1 MILNATSVATA
12 TNSLSLINLI
22 GDSCIFATSSS
33 TSLSQD
39 FSALLTEMT
48 GPTAGQNPIDPKVP
62 QIQVANLM
70 QMAFPAAAQSAE
82 VVSPPVVVALEPK
95 EGNLETFEK
104 STVDAVYDR
113 AFLVDSTKDARL
125 QTAPTTAEPI
135 SGRPESKIA
144 SAQEP
149 VQFANPSSS
158 GVAHSAETPALSTDP
173 RSGAAALAAQ
183 PGETRKTAVT
193 EHKATS
199 DKAASQNSI
208 VVLLVP
214 FLHSAVSQLTF
225 AGAATDSNAA
235 KIDQPVSEPVPVV
248 TQPELDRAFADVKKF
263 ELTMLS
269 EVPTTSGSR
278 VGQQAMVAQDTP
290 LKMAMVTTDPVRNV
304 AQQQLP
310 PRIMPVLK
318 VVPEANPADRSKP
331 SATPGRDAV
340 AGAPAGQFTDVVRPI
355 ERVDQ
360 APAAHTIEIPN
371 LSNLPVV
378 RIVAMQVGEADSEV
392 TIRIQQRGT
401 DLTLQLNA
409 ANCRL
414 HPNLQSA
421 VGSLANAL
429 KLENVP
435 VSGIEVSRRSDHA
448 RYAEH
453 EGTVD
458 TMLD

>member
-1 MILNATSVATA
+1 
-12 TNSLSLINLI
+12 
-22 GDSCIFATSSS
+22 
-33 TSLSQD
+33 
-39 FSALLTEMT
+39 
-48 GPTAGQNPIDPKVP
+48 
-62 QIQVANLM
+62 
-70 QMAFPAAAQSAE
+70 
-82 VVSPPVVVALEPK
+82 
-95 EGNLETFEK
+95 
-104 STVDAVYDR
+104 
-113 AFLVDSTKDARL
+113 
-125 QTAPTTAEPI
+125 
-135 SGRPESKIA
+135 
-144 SAQEP
+144 
-149 VQFANPSSS
+149 
-158 GVAHSAETPALSTDP
+158 
-173 RSGAAALAAQ
+173 
-183 PGETRKTAVT
+183 
-193 EHKATS
+193 
-199 DKAASQNSI
+199 
-208 VVLLVP
+208 
-214 FLHSAVSQLTF
+214 
-225 AGAATDSNAA
+225 
-235 KIDQPVSEPVPVV
+235 
-248 TQPELDRAFADVKKF
+248 
-263 ELTMLS
+263 
-269 EVPTTSGSR
+269 
-278 VGQQAMVAQDTP
+278 P
-290 LKMAMVTTDPVRNV
+290 LKMAMVTTDPVRNI

-331 SATPGRDAV
+331 SATPGRDVV
-340 AGAPAGQFTDVVRPI
+340 ARVPAGQFTDVVRPL

-371 LSNLPVV
+371 ISNLPVV

-448 RYAEH
+448 RNAEH